1 MTSDDTSGSTDHA
14 LTDLDA
20 FLAGLDYPVYVVTA
34 AAKGETSGCLV
45 GFATQ
50 SSLHPPR
57 LLVCVSKANHTHG
70 VALAATHL
78 AVHLVPAD
86 RRDVAELFGSETG
99 DETDKL
105 ARVRWSPGPGG
116 VPVLADC
123 PRRLVGEVLARH
135 DLGDHTGHLLA
146 PVQVDVEEEAKGDIL
161 TFADVRTLEPG
172 HDA

>member
-1 MTSDDTSGSTDHA
+1 MTRPEAPDH
-14 LTDLDA
+14 LDEA
-20 FLAGLDYPVYVVTA
+20 SFTPFIEGLDYPVYVVTTT
-34 AAKGETSGCLV
+34 AKGETSGCLV

-50 SSLHPPR
+50 SSIDPPR
-57 LLVCVSKANHTHG
+57 LLVCISKANHTHG

-78 AVHLVPAD
+78 AVHLVPGD
-86 RRDVAELFGSETG
+86 RHDLAELFGGETG

-105 ARVRWSPGPGG
+105 GRVPWTPGPGG
-116 VPVLADC
+116 VPLLDDC

-146 PVQVDVEEEAKGDIL
+146 PVTVATAKGETL
-161 TFADVRTLEPG
+161 TSADVQDLDPG